1 MLLSIIYYVLSII
14 RFLCFCVFLS
24 CACFPS
30 IFLPP
35 FWFSHLF
42 VLSSIIFFN
51 IFPYWFV
58 TLSLFHYLEEFL
70 HSAFL
75 PLSLPSL
82 SLFRSSS
89 FSLSISL
96 YFMYLFPHYFSLL
109 FCCFFLTSFFHFL
122 TRYLSTT
129 PFNPQFLTFSFLS
142 SVFLFFL
149 LSVVLSQ
156 LSSLSNLLV
165 GPIKV
170 YDSAH
175 PHALPL
181 FLLYPLV
188 SW

>member
-1 MLLSIIYYVLSII
+1 MLLVIYYSFPV
-14 RFLCFCVFLS
+14 FLCIPILRLFPFYLSPSLLIFSFICIVFHKLLRHIPLLICHTVFISLS
-24 CACFPS
+24 WRISSLC
-30 IFLPP
+30 
-35 FWFSHLF
+35 
-42 VLSSIIFFN
+42 LSSSLSPRALFIPLFLF
-51 IFPYWFV
+51 
-58 TLSLFHYLEEFL
+58 LSLFHYILCICFL
-70 HSAFL
+70 
-75 PLSLPSL
+75 
-82 SLFRSSS
+82 
-89 FSLSISL
+89 ITSL
-96 YFMYLFPHYFSLL
+96 YFFCSVSSYPVSFIFSLA
-109 FCCFFLTSFFHFL
+109 TSQL
-122 TRYLSTT
+122 P

-149 LSVVLSQ
+149 LSVLFYQ